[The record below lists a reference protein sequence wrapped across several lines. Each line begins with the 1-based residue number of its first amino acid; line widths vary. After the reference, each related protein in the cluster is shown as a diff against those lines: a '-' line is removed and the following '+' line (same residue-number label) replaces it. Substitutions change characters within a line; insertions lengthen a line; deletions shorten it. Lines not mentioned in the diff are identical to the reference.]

1 MHEFRRLS
9 RAAGS
14 GADLRLRCSGNLCS
28 QAVRLHATCTYF
40 GSQTY
45 VAGLSRVG
53 PLVEQPLSE
62 IEEVL
67 QTNVL
72 GVVRVTQASA
82 CCW

>member
-1 MHEFRRLS
+1 MQ
-9 RAAGS
+9 S
-14 GADLRLRCSGNLCS
+14 GGPPACRMPTLC
-28 QAVRLHATCTYF
+28 LPCTHH
-40 GSQTY
+40 

-62 IEEVL
+62 VEEVL